1 MTSRHAGKQTDV
13 LIYADTTRSSELRHE
28 IPVAIGD
35 SFLYGERDGV
45 RHILIHPME
54 AARMGH
60 LDIEA
65 HAIED
70 YGADELR
77 DRGTPRREMLL
88 ELPLRAVRAWGIERA
103 TVPWSFPLA
112 LADYL
117 REHGIELVSDDEFFV
132 ERRRRKNEFELAGIR
147 RAQKAAD
154 AAMAA
159 VRDLLRRAEPQNGR
173 VVLDGEPLSVERLK
187 QVIEPVFTRH
197 ECWTDDMIVS
207 HGAQTAIGH
216 HTGEGEIA
224 PGEPIVLDLAPR
236 DRESGCFAD
245 MTRTFV
251 VGEPPDELV
260 EWHRLCLRALEEALA
275 AIRPGV
281 QDADVNRGTAELFR
295 AHGQPT
301 MLDKQPGVP
310 LEDGFYHSLGHG
322 VGLDVHE
329 PPTLGL
335 IPTHTLVAGEV
346 LAVEPGLYRQGF
358 GGVRLEDLVLVTE
371 DGCENLT
378 DHPYDLE
385 P

>member
-1 MTSRHAGKQTDV
+1 VS
-13 LIYADTTRSSELRHE
+13 IAD
-28 IPVAIGD
+28 A
-35 SFLYGERDGV
+35 FLYGERDGT
-45 RHILIHPME
+45 RHILIHPIE
-54 AARMGH
+54 AARMQH
-60 LDIEA
+60 LDVEA
-65 HAIED
+65 HAVEE
-70 YGADELR
+70 YGFDELR
-77 DRGTPRREMLL
+77 ESGAPRKLIRVEI
-88 ELPLRAVRAWGIERA
+88 PLRAVRAWGIERA
-103 TVPWSFPLA
+103 KVPWSFPLA

-117 REHGIELVSDDEFFV
+117 REHGIEVEPDDEFFT

-147 RAQKAAD
+147 RAQGAAQ
-154 AAMAA
+154 AAMTA
-159 VRDLLRRAEPQNGR
+159 VRELLRRAEPQNGR
-173 VVLDGEPLSVERLK
+173 VLLDGEPLTCERLK
-187 QVIEPVFTRH
+187 QEIEPVFTQH
-197 ECWTDDMIVS
+197 DCWTDEMIVS

-216 HTGEGEIA
+216 HTGQGAIA
-224 PGEPIVLDLAPR
+224 PREPIVLDLAPR

-251 VGEPPDELV
+251 VGEPPAELV
-260 EWHRLCLRALEEALA
+260 EWHALCRRALDDALA

-281 QDADVNRGTAELFR
+281 QDADVNRGTAEFFR
-295 AHGQPT
+295 EHGQPT
-301 MLDKQPGVP
+301 MLDKEPGVP

-335 IPTHTLVAGEV
+335 VPTHKLVVGEV
-346 LAVEPGLYRQGF
+346 LAVEPGLYRRGF

>member
-1 MTSRHAGKQTDV
+1 
-13 LIYADTTRSSELRHE
+13 
-28 IPVAIGD
+28 
-35 SFLYGERDGV
+35 
-45 RHILIHPME
+45 ME
-54 AARMGH
+54 AARMQH
-60 LDIEA
+60 LDLRT
-65 HAIED
+65 HATED

-77 DRGTPRREMLL
+77 EQGMPREQMRL
-88 ELPLRAVRAWGIERA
+88 EIGSRAVRDWGIRSA
-103 TVPWSFPLA
+103 KVPWGFPLA
-112 LADYL
+112 LGDRLRAD
-117 REHGIELVSDDEFFV
+117 GIELEPDDEFFT

-159 VRDLLRRAEPQNGR
+159 ARELLRRAERADGR
-173 VVLDGEPLSVERLK
+173 LVVDGEPLTVERLK
-187 QVIEPVFTRH
+187 HEIEPVFTRH
-197 ECWTDDMIVS
+197 ECWTDEMIVS
-207 HGAQTAIGH
+207 HGPQTAIGH

-251 VGEPPDELV
+251 VGEPPRELV
-260 EWHRLCLRALEEALA
+260 EWHALCRRALDEALA
-275 AIRPGV
+275 AIRPGA
-281 QDADVNRGTAELFR
+281 QDAEVNRGTAEFFR
-295 AHGQPT
+295 EHGQPT

-310 LEDGFYHSLGHG
+310 LEDGFYHALGHG

-335 IPTHTLVAGEV
+335 VATHTLVAGEV

>member
-1 MTSRHAGKQTDV
+1 MR
-13 LIYADTTRSSELRHE
+13 
-28 IPVAIGD
+28 
-35 SFLYGERDGV
+35 
-45 RHILIHPME
+45 
-54 AARMGH
+54 H
-60 LDIEA
+60 LDLEA

-77 DRGTPRREMLL
+77 ERRTPRQQMLL

-117 REHGIELVSDDEFFV
+117 RGHGIEVEPDDEFFT
-132 ERRRRKNEFELAGIR
+132 ERRRRKNEFELGGIR

-159 VRDLLRRAEPQNGR
+159 VRELLRRAEPAGGR
-173 VVLDGEPLSVERLK
+173 VVLAGEPLTVERLK
-187 QVIEPVFTRH
+187 QEIEPVFTRH
-197 ECWTDDMIVS
+197 DCWTEDMIVS
-207 HGAQTAIGH
+207 HGPQTAIGH
-216 HTGEGEIA
+216 HTGEGELA
-224 PGEPIVLDLAPR
+224 PGEPIVVDLAPR

-251 VGEPPDELV
+251 VGEPPAELV
-260 EWHRLCLRALEEALA
+260 EWHGLCRRALDEALA
-275 AIRPGV
+275 TIRPGA

-295 AHGQPT
+295 SHGHPT
-301 MLDKQPGVP
+301 MLDKEPGVA
-310 LEDGFYHSLGHG
+310 LEDGFYHGLGHG

-329 PPTLGL
+329 PPTLGI
-335 IPTHTLVAGEV
+335 IPTHRLVAGEV
-346 LAVEPGLYRQGF
+346 LAIEPGLYRRGF
-358 GGVRLEDLVLVTE
+358 GGVRLEDLVLVTD

>member
-1 MTSRHAGKQTDV
+1 M
-13 LIYADTTRSSELRHE
+13 
-28 IPVAIGD
+28 AIGD
-35 SFLYGERDGV
+35 AFLYGERDGA
-45 RHILIHPME
+45 RHVLIHPME
-54 AARMGH
+54 SARMAH
-60 LDIEA
+60 LDVET
-65 HAIED
+65 HAYED

-77 DRGTPRREMLL
+77 QAGTPRERMRLEM
-88 ELPLRAVRAWGIERA
+88 PLRAVRAWGIERA

-117 REHGIELVSDDEFFV
+117 REHGIEIEADDELFT
-132 ERRRRKNEFELAGIR
+132 ERRRRKNDFELAGIR
-147 RAQKAAD
+147 RAQTAAD

-159 VRDLLRRAEPQNGR
+159 VRDLLRTAEPANGR
-173 VVLDGEPLSVERLK
+173 VVLEGRPLTVERLK
-187 QVIEPVFTRH
+187 QEIEPVFTRH

-207 HGAQTAIGH
+207 HGPQTAIGH
-216 HTGEGEIA
+216 HHGEGAIS
-224 PGEPIVLDLAPR
+224 PGEPIVIDLAPR

-251 VGEPPDELV
+251 VGEPPAELAD
-260 EWHRLCLRALEEALA
+260 WHALCRRALDEALG
-275 AIRPGV
+275 AIRPGA
-281 QDADVNRGTAELFR
+281 QDSELNRATAELFR
-295 AHGQPT
+295 GHGHPT
-301 MLDKQPGVP
+301 MLDKEPGVP
-310 LEDGFYHSLGHG
+310 LEDGFYHALGHG

-335 IPTHTLVAGEV
+335 VATHQLVSGEV

>member
-1 MTSRHAGKQTDV
+1 VTDV
-13 LIYADTTRSSELRHE
+13 LIHADTTRSPELRHE
-28 IPVAIGD
+28 ISVAIGD
-35 SFLYGERDGV
+35 AFLYGERDGV
-45 RHILIHPME
+45 RHVLIHPME
-54 AARMGH
+54 SARMGH
-60 LDIEA
+60 LDVEA
-65 HAIED
+65 HSFED

-77 DRGTPRREMLL
+77 ERGTLRAEMLL

-117 REHGIELVSDDEFFV
+117 RRHGVEIEPEDEFFT
-132 ERRRRKNEFELAGIR
+132 ERRRRKNDFELVGIR
-147 RAQKAAD
+147 RAQKAAE

-159 VRDLLRRAEPQNGR
+159 VRELLRQAEPADGR
-173 VVLDGEPLSVERLK
+173 VLFDGAPLTVEWLK
-187 QVIEPVFTRH
+187 REIQPVFPSH
-197 ECWTDDMIVS
+197 DCWTDDMIVS

-216 HTGEGEIA
+216 HTGEGEIE
-224 PGEPIVLDLAPR
+224 PCEPIVVDLAPR

-251 VGEPPDELV
+251 VGEPPAELV
-260 EWHRLCLRALEEALA
+260 EWHALCRRALDEALA
-275 AIRPGV
+275 AIRPGA
-281 QDADVNRGTAELFR
+281 QDAEVNRGTAELFR
-295 AHGQPT
+295 SHGHPT
-301 MLDKQPGVP
+301 MLDKEPGVP
-310 LEDGFYHSLGHG
+310 LEDGFYHALGHG

-335 IPTHTLVAGEV
+335 IPTHRLVAGEV
-346 LAVEPGLYRQGF
+346 LAVEPGLYRRGF